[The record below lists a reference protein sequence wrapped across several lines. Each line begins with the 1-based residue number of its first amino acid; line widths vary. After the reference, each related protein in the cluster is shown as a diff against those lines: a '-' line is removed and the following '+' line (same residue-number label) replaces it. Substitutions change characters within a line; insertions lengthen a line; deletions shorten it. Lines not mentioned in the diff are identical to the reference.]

1 MTPII
6 KIFNLL
12 NKTHKKYLFI
22 LISLGFVSMA
32 LELIGI
38 STVIPFIY
46 IVLLDENNKYTVH
59 INNFFG
65 NPSTSN
71 LILYL
76 LFIIFFIFL
85 FKNLFG
91 VFLSWLQAK
100 FGMLIQIDFARRLIT
115 LYLNAN
121 YEFHLQKN
129 SSELVNNINL
139 QINQCV
145 NAVKIVINLVTES
158 IIIIGIFFLL
168 LYVNIAS
175 TIIIIIIGFL
185 SSILFYF
192 SFRKKLK
199 VAGEDLVRHE
209 GQKLKNILQGFQGI
223 KEIKVY
229 NKVNIFLNKFLS
241 SNNSSELVK
250 SNYVFLQ
257 SLAKQFYEIL
267 AIFLFVSIS
276 VAVIILNSDPLN
288 LFKIISVYA
297 VAAIRLMP
305 AANKI
310 VTSLQQIRFSLKG
323 VEIIYNEFKSE
334 NKSQVIFNQSDDAN
348 TNKLDFN
355 DTIEFNNLS
364 FSYANTD
371 KKVLDEINFVIN
383 KGDIIKINGESGK
396 GKSTIVHLLIGLL
409 NPTGGNI
416 TIDSKDISE
425 FSSSWKKIIGYVPQS
440 IYLIDDTIERNI
452 AFGVK
457 DIDISSERLN
467 KVIKEAQLD
476 KFIQSLSD
484 GLKTNVGEK
493 GTRISGGQLQ
503 RIGIAR
509 ALYNNPQVIIF
520 DEATNSL
527 DKKNE
532 DEIINIIMSL
542 KDITIIFISHN
553 KDLLLDCNKVLEL

>member
-1 MTPII
+1 M
-6 KIFNLL
+6 
-12 NKTHKKYLFI
+12 
-22 LISLGFVSMA
+22 
-32 LELIGI
+32 
-38 STVIPFIY
+38 
-46 IVLLDENNKYTVH
+46 
-59 INNFFG
+59 
-65 NPSTSN
+65 
-71 LILYL
+71 
-76 LFIIFFIFL
+76 
-85 FKNLFG
+85 
-91 VFLSWLQAK
+91 
-100 FGMLIQIDFARRLIT
+100 
-115 LYLNAN
+115 
-121 YEFHLQKN
+121 
-129 SSELVNNINL
+129 
-139 QINQCV
+139 
-145 NAVKIVINLVTES
+145 
-158 IIIIGIFFLL
+158 
-168 LYVNIAS
+168 
-175 TIIIIIIGFL
+175 
-185 SSILFYF
+185 
-192 SFRKKLK
+192 
-199 VAGEDLVRHE
+199 
-209 GQKLKNILQGFQGI
+209 
-223 KEIKVY
+223 
-229 NKVNIFLNKFLS
+229 
-241 SNNSSELVK
+241 
-250 SNYVFLQ
+250 
-257 SLAKQFYEIL
+257 
-267 AIFLFVSIS
+267 
-276 VAVIILNSDPLN
+276 
-288 LFKIISVYA
+288 
-297 VAAIRLMP
+297 AAIRLMP